1 MKPLLLLKLLFFY
14 YSVPEIPYSS
24 PACNFP
30 AIINFGDS
38 NSDTGG
44 LSATFGLTP
53 PPYGETFFHM
63 PAGRY
68 SDGRLIID
76 FIAKSFGHPF
86 LSSYLD
92 SLGTNYS
99 HGVNLATAA
108 STIIDQNIS
117 LSQGGYSPFF
127 LAVQVMQFSQFIPR
141 SQLVAKRGR
150 FFESLM
156 PKKEY
161 FNQSLYTIDIG
172 QNDITAGLDA
182 GKTYDE
188 FIPQTLSAF
197 SGDVKSMYALG
208 ARYFW
213 IHNTGPLGCLAYVLL
228 RRNITAVGE
237 LDSAGCAVFYNKA
250 AQQFNKKLNETLVE
264 MRKELPLAVIT
275 YVDIY
280 SAKYSLF
287 LEPAKYDY
295 SNPALII
302 GFEDPLKVCCGYGDG
317 KYNFDYD
324 IQCGGTATVNGS
336 EVLLGRSCREP
347 SKKVVWDG
355 VHYTDAANK
364 VVFDLISTGR
374 FSHPPRPLNMACK
387 ESIV

>member
-1 MKPLLLLKLLFFY
+1 MKPLLLLLLLQLLFFSY
-14 YSVPEIPYSS
+14 IAPEIAYSS

-30 AIINFGDS
+30 AIVNFGDS

-44 LSATFGLTP
+44 LSATFGPTP

-76 FIAKSFGHPF
+76 FIAKRFGHPF

-99 HGVNLATAA
+99 HGVNFATAA
-108 STIIDQNIS
+108 STIIDQNTS

-127 LAVQVMQFSQFIPR
+127 LAVQILQFSQFIPR
-141 SQLVAKRGR
+141 TQLVANRGR

-188 FIPQTLSAF
+188 VILQTLCVF
-197 SGDVKSMYALG
+197 YGEVKRIYDLG

-228 RRNITAVGE
+228 RRNLTVAGE

-287 LEPAKYDY
+287 LEPSKY
-295 SNPALII
+295 
-302 GFEDPLKVCCGYGDG
+302 GFEDPLRVCCGYGGG
-317 KYNFDYD
+317 KYNFDYN
-324 IQCGGTATVNGS
+324 IRCGGTATVNGS
-336 EVLLGRSCREP
+336 EVLLGRSCPEP

-355 VHYTDAANK
+355 VHYTD
-364 VVFDLISTGR
+364 
-374 FSHPPRPLNMACK
+374 P
-387 ESIV
+387 

>member
-1 MKPLLLLKLLFFY
+1 MKLLILLHVLFFY
-14 YSVPEIPYSS
+14 CSMPDIAFSS

-44 LSATFGLTP
+44 FSAAFGPFP
-53 PPYGETFFHM
+53 PPNGESFFHM
-63 PAGRY
+63 PAGRL

-76 FIAKSFGHPF
+76 FIAKSFGLPF

-92 SLGTNYS
+92 SLGANYS
-99 HGVNLATAA
+99 HGVDFATVS

-117 LSQGGYSPFF
+117 LSQGGYSPFY
-127 LAVQVMQFSQFIPR
+127 LAVQVMQFSQFVPR
-141 SQLVAKRGR
+141 SQLVAKRGGC
-150 FFESLM
+150 FKSLM

-172 QNDITAGLDA
+172 QNDITAGLGA
-182 GKTYDE
+182 RKTSDK
-188 FIPQTLSAF
+188 FIPQTLAVF
-197 SGDVKSMYALG
+197 SGEVKRIYNLG

-213 IHNTGPLGCLAYVLL
+213 IHNTGPLGCLAYTLVL
-228 RRNITAVGE
+228 RNLTAAGE
-237 LDSAGCAVFYNKA
+237 LDPAGCSVFYNKV

-264 MRKELPLAVIT
+264 LRKQLPRAVIT

-287 LEPAKYDY
+287 LKPAKY
-295 SNPALII
+295 
-302 GFEDPLKVCCGYGDG
+302 GFKDPLRVCCGHGNN
-317 KYNFDYD
+317 KYNFDPNVL
-324 IQCGGTATVNGS
+324 CGSKATVNGS
-336 EVLLGRSCREP
+336 VVLLGRSCREP

-355 VHYTDAANK
+355 IHYTDAANK

-374 FSHPPRPLNMACK
+374 FSHPPRSLKRAC
-387 ESIV
+387 EGRIL